1 MFRRN
6 KVAGTYQFT
15 SESVTE
21 GHPDKLADQISDAV
35 LDALLAQDK
44 KARVALETLLTRGLA
59 VVAGELTTEAYVEIA
74 DVVRQTIN
82 DVGYTKTEY
91 GFEGDTTG
99 VMLAI
104 QKQSPDIN
112 QGVDRERPE
121 EQGAGDQGMMFG
133 FACDETEHLMPLPIT
148 LAHALTRKYSEARK
162 AKPALGLR
170 PDGKSQVTIAYVDG
184 IPDHIDAIVMA
195 AQHDDTPDLVRGIK
209 ELVIEEIVKPV
220 LADFSDLDKGG
231 IKYHVNPTGRFV
243 IGGPQGDTGV
253 TGRKIIV
260 DTYGGYAR
268 HGGGAF
274 SGKDPSK
281 VDRSA
286 AYAAR
291 YLAKNVVKAGL
302 ARKCEIQVAYAIGEP
317 RPVSVYVDTFGT
329 GSIPDE
335 QISQR
340 LQDDSIIDLRPGLL
354 IKRLGLLDSTRVSYR
369 QTARNGHFGNPAFP
383 WEATDLAQALVG

>member
-1 MFRRN
+1 M
-6 KVAGTYQFT
+6 AQTYQFT

-21 GHPDKLADQISDAV
+21 GHPDKLADQISDAI
-35 LDALLAQDK
+35 LDALLKQDK

-59 VVAGELTTEAYVEIA
+59 VVAGELTTTAYVEIA
-74 DVVRQTIN
+74 DIVRGTIN
-82 DVGYTKTEY
+82 DVGYTRTEY

-104 QKQSPDIN
+104 QRQSPDIN
-112 QGVDRERPE
+112 QGVDRQSPE

-133 FACDETEHLMPLPIT
+133 FACDDTDQLMPLPIT
-148 LAHALTRKYSEARK
+148 LAHALTRKYSEVRK

-170 PDGKSQVTIAYVDG
+170 PDGKSQVTIVYVDG
-184 IPDHIDAIVMA
+184 APTRIDTVVMA
-195 AQHDDTPDLVRGIK
+195 AQHDDRKDLEAGIK

-220 LADFSDLDKGG
+220 LSEFPHLDKSG

-302 ARKCEIQVAYAIGEP
+302 ARKCEIQVAYAIGEA
-317 RPVSVYVDTFGT
+317 RPVSIYVDSFGT
-329 GSIPDE
+329 GTVSDE
-335 QISQR
+335 AISAR
-340 LQDDSIIDLRPGLL
+340 LQDPSVIDLRPGLL
-354 IKRLGLLDSTRVSYR
+354 IQRLGLLDSTRVSYR
-369 QTARNGHFGNPAFP
+369 QTARNGHFGNPDFP
-383 WEATDLAQALVG
+383 WEATDLAEALKA

>member
-1 MFRRN
+1 M
-6 KVAGTYQFT
+6 AETYLFT

-21 GHPDKLADQISDAV
+21 GHPDKLADQISDAI
-35 LDALLAQDK
+35 LDALIKEDPH
-44 KARVALETLLTRGLA
+44 ARVALETLLTRGLA
-59 VVAGELTTEAYVEIA
+59 VVAGELTTKAYVEIA

-112 QGVDRERPE
+112 QGVDRASPE

-133 FACDETEHLMPLPIT
+133 FACDETEELMPLPIT
-148 LAHALTRKYSEARK
+148 LAHSLTRKYSDVRR
-162 AKPALGLR
+162 AKPELGLR

-184 IPDHIDAIVMA
+184 RPRQIDTVVMA
-195 AQHDDTPDLVRGIK
+195 AQHDDRPGLEQAIK
-209 ELVIEEIVKPV
+209 EIVIEEIVKPV
-220 LADFSDLDKGG
+220 LAMFPGLDKSGV
-231 IKYHVNPTGRFV
+231 KYFVNPTGRFV

-329 GSIPDE
+329 GAIPDAE
-335 QISQR
+335 ISAR
-340 LQDDSIIDLRPGLL
+340 LQDPTIIDLRPGLL
-354 IKRLGLLDSTRVSYR
+354 IRRLGLLDPSRVQYYL
-369 QTARNGHFGNPAFP
+369 TAKNGHFGNPTFP
-383 WEATDLAQALVG
+383 WEAVDLAAALAG